1 MTTHRNTR
9 RLQLAAAVTVASAL
23 LLAGCGGSSDERG
36 PAGTAATGPATPSAS
51 ATPTEEPTSTD
62 VLDDNEVTGA
72 EDLGTTPQ
80 EDVFSVE
87 SPWNTLINDA
97 QVAPDSELLLENSK
111 FRTLIGFNGET
122 ETQEVTEG
130 VYINTREWTTP
141 VVADGVPTVVTC
153 RQEKCGDGGDDITLD
168 IPTNINPNPLYD
180 GWFTVFDP
188 DAGIAYDLWR
198 ARREDD
204 GTISYH
210 FMRTWDLNGRGYSE
224 PYVVSARG
232 SGLPLFG
239 GLIRPGEL
247 ERCQIN
253 HALAISVPG
262 PAANFFIQPASS
274 TDGNNND
281 DNSLPEGARIRLR
294 GDFDVVD
301 PIDPVTGRAL
311 PFNADRRKHADC
323 IVTALREYGAI
334 VVDRAAVPTLYFQ
347 QLPPEEG
354 RRPLLNGYELNSLG
368 LEDFVVVDFNDET
381 RYPYPPE
388 DETVDPTLL
397 DFGGD
402 DTPTTTT
409 DTTLD
414 DQAEGDS

>member
-1 MTTHRNTR
+1 MSTHRNTR
-9 RLQLAAAVTVASAL
+9 RLQLAAAVTVASAV
-23 LLAGCGGSSDERG
+23 LLAGCGGSDERG
-36 PAGTAATGPATPSAS
+36 PEGTAATGPASPSTS
-51 ATPTEEPTSTD
+51 AAPTEEPTSTD

-97 QVAPDSELLLENSK
+97 QIAPNSELLLENSK

-210 FMRTWDLNGRGYSE
+210 FMRTWDLDGRGYSE

-294 GDFDVVD
+294 GDFRVED
-301 PIDPVTGRAL
+301 PVDPVTGRAL

-323 IVTALREYGAI
+323 IVTALQQYGAI

-354 RRPLLNGYELNSLG
+354 RRPLLNGYELNSLD
-368 LEDFVVVDFNDET
+368 LEDFVVVDFSDET

-402 DTPTTTT
+402 DAPTTTT
-409 DTTLD
+409 TTTTLD